1 MRGDNR
7 SHVLHSAVGDL
18 HITPVKEFRIG
29 VVLGEMLVDETKKL
43 GTYVG

>member
-7 SHVLHSAVGDL
+7 SHILHSAVEDL

-29 VVLGEMLVDETKKL
+29 VVLGDMLVDEMKKL
-43 GTYVG
+43 GAYVG

>member
-1 MRGDNR
+1 MRGNNR

-29 VVLGEMLVDETKKL
+29 VVLGEVLGDEVEEL
-43 GTYVG
+43 GAYVG